1 MEYDFD
7 YEIYKY
13 INEQAENYVT
23 LRALLEQNN
32 LTFSEARKKVQ
43 KFKTDFSNLLSE
55 YNIDNDNTV
64 KMYSELM
71 ERINENPGN
80 TDLQYL

>member
-43 KFKTDFSNLLSE
+43 KFKSDFCNLS
-55 YNIDNDNTV
+55 I
-64 KMYSELM
+64 
-71 ERINENPGN
+71 I
-80 TDLQYL
+80 